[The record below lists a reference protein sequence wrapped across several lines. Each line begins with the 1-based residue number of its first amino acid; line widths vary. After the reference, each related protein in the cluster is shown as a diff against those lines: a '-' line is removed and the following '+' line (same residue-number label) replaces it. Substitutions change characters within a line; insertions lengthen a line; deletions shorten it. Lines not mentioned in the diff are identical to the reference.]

1 LNTAYLA
8 DMPAVYRIQKRQ
20 HLDSLLTGMG
30 AQLYGGRWNPIGVP
44 MVYTASTP
52 ELALLESLV
61 HVEGTPLEDLPPL
74 LLVELQIPDSILEIE
89 ENELPDGWQDKP
101 VPPSVQSFL
110 RPYLA
115 HRTALAYSV
124 PSVVMP
130 WSRNILLDALHPLM
144 QQVKTLRIE
153 AFTYDPRLR

>member
-1 LNTAYLA
+1 
-8 DMPAVYRIQKRQ
+8 MPTVYRIQKRQ
-20 HLDSLLTGMG
+20 HLNSLLTGMG

-74 LLVELQIPDSILEIE
+74 LLVELQIPDSLLEIE
-89 ENELPDGWQDKP
+89 EKDLPIDWQDKP
-101 VPPSVQSFL
+101 VPPLVQNFL
-110 RPYLA
+110 LQHLTRRA
-115 HRTALAYSV
+115 ALAYSV

-130 WSRNILLDALHPLM
+130 
-144 QQVKTLRIE
+144 
-153 AFTYDPRLR
+153 